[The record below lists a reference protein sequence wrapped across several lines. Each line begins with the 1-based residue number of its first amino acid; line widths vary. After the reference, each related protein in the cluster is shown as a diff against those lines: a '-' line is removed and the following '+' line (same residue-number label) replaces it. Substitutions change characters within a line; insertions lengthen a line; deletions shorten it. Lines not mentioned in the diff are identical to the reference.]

1 MDVVGESHVVACLG
15 AVLERLVVVSLS
27 LSLQV
32 AVAVQ
37 TDVVSHH
44 LYLAHTRDG
53 VGRLVYLV
61 DGIVACAEQREA
73 VVLQTDDV
81 QTLERIQNLRIV
93 DGVFGKAISRHVGA
107 TESLRIREVAVSE
120 DAALAVI
127 LVEDVLTD
135 AVKSGGRRTAT
146 FIEILV
152 LQRYVAICI
161 YVVSH
166 CLVVL
171 VMLIVIAVEVS
182 ALGQRH
188 RLHLLT

>member
-1 MDVVGESHVVACLG
+1 MYVVGESHVVACLG

-61 DGIVACAEQREA
+61 DGIVACAEKREA
-73 VVLQTDDV
+73 VVLQAYDV

-93 DGVFGKAISRHVGA
+93 DGVFGKAISRHVSA
-107 TESLRIREVAVSE
+107 AEALRIREVAVSE
-120 DAALAVI
+120 DASLAVI

-152 LQRYVAICI
+152 LQRYVAIRI

-166 CLVVL
+166 CLVVV
-171 VMLIVIAVEVS
+171 VMLIVIAVEVC
-182 ALGQRH
+182 ALRQCH